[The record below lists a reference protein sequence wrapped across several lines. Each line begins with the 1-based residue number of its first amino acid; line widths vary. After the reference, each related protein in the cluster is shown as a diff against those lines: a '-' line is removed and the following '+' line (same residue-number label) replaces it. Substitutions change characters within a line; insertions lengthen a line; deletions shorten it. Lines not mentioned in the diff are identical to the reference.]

1 MEAPSSPSPTHPSVV
16 RPPPGPLRREPR
28 VALRPPLQPVV
39 RRAVELARGDDGR
52 LQYLPLPP
60 PRGALLEPR
69 YCALELCVGGCQLPG
84 ARLSRLS
91 AAVAILERG
100 GFVVRGAGGALLCG
114 DEEEDVTE
122 DIIRDSF
129 SHGAVAV
136 LGRRAPAPEGA
147 SDLLHRRFLT
157 QLGAQSFHMAGPQGG
172 VIARFRGGPRPR

>member
-1 MEAPSSPSPTHPSVV
+1 MAMTAACSTSFS
-16 RPPPGPLRREPR
+16 RR
-28 VALRPPLQPVV
+28 
-39 RRAVELARGDDGR
+39 
-52 LQYLPLPP
+52 
-60 PRGALLEPR
+60 RGAR
-69 YCALELCVGGCQLPG
+69 CSSRGTARWSCAWAAANYLVL
-84 ARLSRLS
+84 ASASRLP

-100 GFVVRGAGGALLCG
+100 VFVVRGAGGALLCG

-147 SDLLHRRFLT
+147 SDLVLHRRFLT